1 MQGNISKELL
11 RYLKQQ
17 NLSTGALLPAMEE
30 VQESM
35 DDILSRNDLSND
47 EKAKRYFQLQ
57 GRHLSFKQQMNTPTV

>member
-17 NLSTGALLPAMEE
+17 NLSTGPLLPAMECN
-30 VQESM
+30 
-35 DDILSRNDLSND
+35 ILSRTDLSND

-57 GRHLSFKQQMNTPTV
+57 GRYLSFKQQMNTPTV